1 MRIAI
6 IGGGSWGTALGV
18 HLAKKNHQI
27 KIWEFFAEQ
36 AKEMQEQRTCRL
48 LPEVKLPEQIYVCSD
63 LELTLKDSEA
73 VLVVVPSDKV
83 EVTLKNAA
91 SFIQEQP
98 VILCSKGFASG
109 QRLLSDV
116 VQSHVKGNVYCLY
129 GPTHAEEVC
138 KGMFT
143 GIVLAG
149 KKGKERTQLKKAL
162 EHDDF
167 RVEASEDLIGVQ
179 VAAALKNILA
189 IFIGVLDGLQLGDN
203 SKAYV
208 MTKGLGDIRTLGVAL
223 GAKKETFY
231 SLAGM
236 GDLIVTCSSKHSRNR
251 HVGEQIGKGRMLDEV
266 LAEMKMVSEGVTNAK
281 EAVLLQKKLGLHLP
295 LISGLH
301 EILFEGKS
309 AKEVLKK
316 I

>member
-18 HLAKKNHQI
+18 HLAKKNHEI

-36 AKEMQEQRTCRL
+36 AKEMQEQRVCRL

-63 LELTLKDSEA
+63 LELTVKESEA

-91 SFIQEQP
+91 PFLQSQP
-98 VILCSKGFASG
+98 IILCSKGFASG
-109 QRLLSDV
+109 QRLLSEV
-116 VQSHVKGNVYCLY
+116 ARQLVKGEVYCLY

-149 KKGKERTQLKKAL
+149 KKGKERSKLQKAL
-162 EHDDF
+162 EHDDL
-167 RVEASEDLIGVQ
+167 RVEMSDDVIGVQ

-189 IFIGVLDGLQLGDN
+189 VFIGVLDGLQLGDN
-203 SKAYV
+203 AKAYV
-208 MTKGLGDIRTLGVAL
+208 MTKGLAEIRTLGIAL

-236 GDLIVTCSSKHSRNR
+236 GDLIVT
-251 HVGEQIGKGRMLDEV
+251 
-266 LAEMKMVSEGVTNAK
+266 
-281 EAVLLQKKLGLHLP
+281 
-295 LISGLH
+295 
-301 EILFEGKS
+301 
-309 AKEVLKK
+309 
-316 I
+316 